1 MFLFKRFA
9 FEKDLAQVKCSFVP
23 MSRVILEFFIFPA
36 FFLADR
42 VYVLA
47 ERERAHKFLSRDG
60 DRFSSS
66 PEFTKLLPEI
76 DEMMNPIRSAEISPA
91 ECRKMIQSLKTTHPT
106 LKRPGVIHTSYI
118 INETQDHWNK
128 TSDMERKMRLL
139 PLSFLASQNLTR
151 SKMYFWSNVD
161 PSHPMVKEIFDPIF
175 QNDKSDSYRKS
186 IVLKKF
192 ELEKEMKQVIEGYQ
206 PDASQPQKQ
215 HMKEKLVET
224 YKSMTEIT
232 STSDLMRMALLFN
245 YGGVWMDTD
254 VVLVQD
260 LTPIME
266 EDWVSLLYRDFVN
279 QATISV
285 SKAGS
290 PFITAYLKKIL
301 AAPMQFGWSAYGP
314 SMLHRMTE
322 EIQTSG
328 QEALFHILPNCFF
341 EGACSPAS
349 VVEHQAA
356 TNWGEFFALAVDEKS
371 RLVHM
376 AYLDPKAAE
385 HSIFGFHWH
394 NRWEI
399 PIING
404 SVADV
409 TEKLYC
415 RQLKLNFCQ

>member
-1 MFLFKRFA
+1 
-9 FEKDLAQVKCSFVP
+9 LAQVKFLSVP
-23 MSRVILEFFIFPA
+23 MRRILLEFLIFPVLL
-36 FFLADR
+36 LADH
-42 VYVLA
+42 VCLLA
-47 ERERAHKFLSRDG
+47 ERSHKFLSRADG
-60 DRFSSS
+60 NGS

-76 DEMMNPIRSAEISPA
+76 DEAMNPIGEAETSAA
-91 ECRKMIQSLKTTHPT
+91 ECRKMIQSLKKTHPT

-128 TSDMERKMRLL
+128 TSDMDRKMRLL

-175 QNDKSDSYRKS
+175 QNDKSDTYRKS

-192 ELEKEMKQVIEGYQ
+192 ELEKEMSEVIEGYE
-206 PDASQPQKQ
+206 PDASQEEKQK
-215 HMKEKLVET
+215 MKEKLLQT

-232 STSDLMRMALLFN
+232 SSSDLMRMALLFN

-266 EDWVSLLYRDFVN
+266 EDWVSLLYRNFVN

-290 PFITAYLKKIL
+290 PFIRACLNKIL
-301 AAPMQFGWSAYGP
+301 GQPMQFGWSAYGP
-314 SMLHRMTE
+314 SMLLRMTQE
-322 EIQTSG
+322 MQNSG
-328 QEALFHILPNCFF
+328 EEALFHILPNCFF

-349 VVEHQAA
+349 VVEHQTA
-356 TNWGEFFALAVDEKS
+356 TNWGVFFARALNDKHRLAHID
-371 RLVHM
+371 
-376 AYLDPKAAE
+376 YLNPQAEE

-394 NRWEI
+394 NRWDI
-399 PIING
+399 PITNG

-415 RQLKLNFCQ
+415 EQLKLNFCI